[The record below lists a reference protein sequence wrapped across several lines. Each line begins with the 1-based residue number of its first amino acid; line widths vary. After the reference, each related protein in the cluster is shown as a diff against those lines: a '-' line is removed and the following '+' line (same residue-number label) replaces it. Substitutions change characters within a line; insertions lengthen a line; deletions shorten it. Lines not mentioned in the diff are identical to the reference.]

1 VVEKLDYKKVTMKSL
16 GLDLSTTTCGYA
28 ITENK
33 QILAAGF
40 VDISKAEKYQ
50 DKADLI
56 IKALTGHSFEKITI
70 EESLFGFARGGT
82 SQQVIIKLVKNKA
95 VVGFILENHYKVPVA
110 SIHAQTARKAALG
123 AARPKKIKG
132 GPKMKPKEYVKSMIE
147 KMYDMTPWIVLN
159 TKGNPDKRN
168 EDMYDALVLSLAG

>member
-1 VVEKLDYKKVTMKSL
+1 MKCL

-28 ITENK
+28 ITEDK
-33 QILAAGF
+33 KILSAGF
-40 VDISKAEKYQ
+40 IDISKVEKYQ

-56 IKALTGHSFEKITI
+56 IKTLGSQSFEKIVI

-95 VVGFILENHYKVPVA
+95 VVGFILENHYKVPVE
-110 SIHAQTARKAALG
+110 SIHAQTARKKALG
-123 AARPKKIKG
+123 AARVKG
-132 GPKMKPKEYVKSMIE
+132 VKPKEFVKSMIE
-147 KMYDMTPWIVLN
+147 KMYDMKPWTIYN
-159 TKGNPDKRN
+159 TKNNPDKRN